1 MVPGK
6 LARTVFLIVEV
17 AAMIRYVSLACCLLA
32 LMLLLGI
39 TDPAAGQVK
48 KDKVQDKPA
57 VKPATSA
64 VFEIYQDTQKKYRYR
79 LVNSDG
85 TKLAMP
91 PTGYK
96 TREECLHVVEEIR
109 LLAGKAKILDAAPE
123 KKK

>member
-1 MVPGK
+1 MMK
-6 LARTVFLIVEV
+6 
-17 AAMIRYVSLACCLLA
+17 YVSLVCCLLA
-32 LMLLLGI
+32 LALLVGF
-39 TDPAAGQVK
+39 TDPAAGQGK

-79 LVNSDG
+79 LVNNDG
-85 TKLAMP
+85 TKLAMAI
-91 PTGYK
+91 TGYK

-109 LLAGKAKILDAAPE
+109 LLAGKAKIVDAAPE